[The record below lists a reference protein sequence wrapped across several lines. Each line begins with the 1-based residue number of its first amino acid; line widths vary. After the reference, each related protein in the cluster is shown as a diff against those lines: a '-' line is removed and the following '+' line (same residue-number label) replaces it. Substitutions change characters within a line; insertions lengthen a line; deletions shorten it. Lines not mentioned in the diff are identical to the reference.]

1 MKSNIE
7 IININLQINNNNPK
21 NFPNKLYINELLK
34 TKYIKNDKTKILNH
48 NFNIQKNFNMWID
61 TSKESESSLI
71 EGYLVAYLNNYSITI
86 NPDIIWLIIIQG
98 FSRYIYMNKEIIN
111 KKVNNEKQ
119 LKKITIKKEY
129 FFPSKSTEN
138 NWKDIIQTISNKI
151 NSFLGD
157 NTLHRLLPNFSTT
170 DSMSIIAC
178 NLLLLHEKN
187 KLINFKN
194 KDNLK
199 GCFPNIIF
207 EGSVEDWVKIKNR
220 IKYLDNFGLSWWIQ
234 ELIIIID
241 NFIKIKNEKSN
252 NYVPYIN
259 FLKNMIINEENG
271 NNGSNISTGWI
282 FKFFPDFENKTFFK
296 SFNEIKIP
304 SSNIKIPFNLSTYN
318 FLKKID
324 YECSF
329 EIGIFWE
336 IINKNIY
343 NIKPRLN
350 YIIIYNN
357 KINKKNYIKI
367 INNIRA
373 MNEIKKKKAK
383 FITSNSTDDLTKES
397 QQNHVNYTN
406 SVASIKTRNKLNKS
420 QNLKD
425 KRKLNSV
432 KVKIMANKCLRNSE
446 RKPSFNPDYIFN
458 KTEKKKN
465 NNLCLLNNVCSS
477 KSNNINNKININNS
491 KKPEIKN
498 NEKNILINRMNLYKR
513 QLTKDEHFNINKT
526 NGNINQIYYMEKM
539 NDRMKQEIYKNPML
553 KDISVF

>member
-48 NFNIQKNFNMWID
+48 NFNVQKNFNMWID

-170 DSMSIIAC
+170 NSMSIIAC

-220 IKYLDNFGLSWWIQ
+220 IKYLDNFGLSWWIK

-373 MNEIKKKKAK
+373 MNEIKKKK
-383 FITSNSTDDLTKES
+383 
-397 QQNHVNYTN
+397 
-406 SVASIKTRNKLNKS
+406 RN
-420 QNLKD
+420 
-425 KRKLNSV
+425 
-432 KVKIMANKCLRNSE
+432 
-446 RKPSFNPDYIFN
+446 
-458 KTEKKKN
+458 
-465 NNLCLLNNVCSS
+465 LL
-477 KSNNINNKININNS
+477 
-491 KKPEIKN
+491 
-498 NEKNILINRMNLYKR
+498 
-513 QLTKDEHFNINKT
+513 H
-526 NGNINQIYYMEKM
+526 QIVQM
-539 NDRMKQEIYKNPML
+539 I
-553 KDISVF
+553 

>member
-1 MKSNIE
+1 MKNNIE
-7 IININLQINNNNPK
+7 TININLQINNNNPK

-34 TKYIKNDKTKILNH
+34 AKYIKNDKTIILNH

-71 EGYLVAYLNNYSITI
+71 GGYLVAYLNNYSITI
-86 NPDIIWLIIIQG
+86 NPDVIWLIIIQG

-111 KKVNNEKQ
+111 KKNNNDRK

-157 NTLHRLLPNFSTT
+157 NTLHKLLPNFSST
-170 DSMSIIAC
+170 DSMSVIAC

-187 KLINFKN
+187 KLIDFEN
-194 KDNLK
+194 KENLK
-199 GCFPNIIF
+199 GCFPNIIL
-207 EGSVEDWVKIKNR
+207 EGSVEDWVKIKNK
-220 IKYLDNFGLSWWIQ
+220 IKYLDNFELSWWTK

-241 NFIKIKNEKSN
+241 NFIKIKIEKSN

-271 NNGSNISTGWI
+271 NNGSNISIGWI
-282 FKFFPDFENKTFFK
+282 FKFFPDFENKTLYK

-304 SSNIKIPFNLSTYN
+304 SSNIRIPFNLSTYN

-329 EIGIFWE
+329 EMGIFWE

-343 NIKPRLN
+343 QIKPRLN
-350 YIIIYNN
+350 YIIICNN

-373 MNEIKKKKAK
+373 MNEISKRKGKL
-383 FITSNSTDDLTKES
+383 ITSNSTDDLTKES
-397 QQNHVNYTN
+397 PQNRTPYTN

-420 QNLKD
+420 QNIKN
-425 KRKLNSV
+425 KGKLYSM
-432 KVKIMANKCLRNSE
+432 KVKIIANKCLRNSE
-446 RKPSFNPDYIFN
+446 RKPSFNPDNIFN

-465 NNLCLLNNVCSS
+465 NNLCLLKNICPS
-477 KSNNINNKININNS
+477 KSNDINNKFNINNG
-491 KKPEIKN
+491 KKPGIIN

-513 QLTKDEHFNINKT
+513 QLTKDEHFYINKT
-526 NGNINQIYYMEKM
+526 NANISQINYMEKM
-539 NDRMKQEIYKNPML
+539 NNRIKQDIYRNPML
-553 KDISVF
+553 KDI